1 MWTERMVVSG
11 TPEEILG
18 LLTEP
23 EAAARGRR
31 SLAS

>member
-1 MWTERMVVSG
+1 MVVSG
-11 TPEEILG
+11 TPGEILE
-18 LLTEP
+18 LLTGP